1 MDPTSIGIGV
11 SFTPYERADSKPSIY
26 IVVDVI
32 RASSTIIKL
41 FEKNCQRIFLTDNAQ
56 NFCNTRDISM
66 KNFKVCAED
75 AVGRKME
82 CADFSPSLGEIEKN
96 PEIDG
101 SHVIIQ
107 TSNGTAAIH
116 LLARQGASTILI
128 GSMLNAK
135 AIMEKAVELAVK
147 NCQNISI
154 VCAGRNGGT
163 WATIDDVY
171 CAAKL
176 VEYAKEQAK
185 ERSIE
190 LIIFDSAK
198 IAMAQLPLY
207 TDTIQAF
214 HASAS
219 AENLRKIKSTEDIEL
234 CAEDSIS
241 DITPIVAT
249 KSEFPY
255 IEIINTTNSFK
266 KGEIY

>member
-1 MDPTSIGIGV
+1 MDSITIGIGV
-11 SFTPYERADSKPSIY
+11 SFTPYERTDAKPSIF

-41 FEKNCQRIFLTDNAQ
+41 FENNCQRIFLTDNAQ
-56 NFCNTRDISM
+56 NFCNTRNDSM
-66 KNFKVCAED
+66 KHFKVCAED

-82 CADFSPSLGEIEKN
+82 CADFSPSLREIENN
-96 PEIDG
+96 PKING
-101 SHVIIQ
+101 SQVIIQ

-135 AIMEKAVELAVK
+135 AVMEKALDLATK
-147 NCQNISI
+147 NHQNISI

-176 VEYAKEQAK
+176 VEYAKALVK
-185 ERSIE
+185 DSSTE
-190 LIIFDSAK
+190 LVIFDSAK

-207 TDTIQAF
+207 QDTIQAF

-219 AENLRKIKSTEDIEL
+219 AENLRKIQSTEDIEL

-241 DITPIVAT
+241 EITPIVAT
-249 KSEFPY
+249 KSDYPF
-255 IEIINTTNSFK
+255 IEILK
-266 KGEIY
+266 Q